1 MKQFLFVLAIFC
13 ALFTNAQSKEFKI
26 SGTIISEAEST
37 PLESATVHL
46 ERIKDSTLITYTI
59 SDKDGKFT
67 LEGKSFDKDLNLFI
81 SYVGYRTHKQ
91 KIVLDKET
99 INLDAIKLQTD
110 DNALDEVVVTS
121 RAPITVKKDTLEFN
135 VASFKTKRDANVEDL
150 LKQLPGVEVDEE
162 GKISVNGKEVN
173 KILVNGKP
181 FFGNDPTIT
190 TRNLT
195 KELISKVQITDT
207 KTKAEA
213 FAGEEGDKENKTINL
228 TIKEDKNKGVF
239 GRLSAGAGT
248 DERYE
253 FAGML
258 NVFDND
264 QRLSVLA
271 GGNNTNSAGFSFGE
285 ITKMFGRGS
294 VSFTSSGGGQSFS
307 IGGRSFGGG
316 QGITTSQ
323 NYGANYADKIGEKID
338 VSADYFYSKS
348 NLENESTTERENILP
363 DSRYYT
369 NSSSNSYRESDSH
382 RANLEF
388 EIEVDSTFRIDIEPS
403 FNATNSKREFSS
415 SEASRDEGDVLT
427 NESSSSSFV
436 ETIGKDFSNELDITK
451 RFGSNGAFLR
461 FSLNNDY
468 NSTETD
474 DYLNSTTN
482 IYGTAPEDI
491 IRDQFTDGNRVSKG
505 FSTSLNYR
513 LPINGK
519 ELYLD
524 LKYSLNNSKR
534 ENEVSTYDFDSGT
547 QDYTTFN
554 TDLSTDFEY
563 INKTN
568 TPSVKLSY
576 RKDKLFTSFETRYVF
591 RSLQNKDFL
600 RPNLSLEEDFEAVEI
615 RSNLRYRF
623 STKSS
628 VNFGYRLSN
637 NSPDLSQLQPFQ
649 DVSDPLN
656 TVTGNPNLEPSN
668 NHNLYLYYNAFDFQK
683 GTGFFGHFSTNFRNN
698 QVVTNTTID
707 ENFVRNTTYA
717 NVDGAYNVN
726 GSVSYSKTIKI
737 DTLKTV
743 KYRVGLS
750 TGVNKNINFN
760 NGEKYASNNTS
771 LSPSLGLTFTWKD
784 IMELSPSYNI
794 SFTRNRFDLTNFKNQ
809 EFASHT
815 VGIRTTTTVPKKVEW
830 RNDISFNYN
839 PQIASGFQKSAWSW
853 NSTLAYSV
861 LKDQGAITIKAY
873 DLLNQNTN
881 ARRIATANYIQD
893 SQSTVLQRYFM
904 LSFSWKFNSLGP
916 QANQSGRG
924 RGSFRMMRH

>member
-1 MKQFLFVLAIFC
+1 MKQFIFAFAFFC
-13 ALFTNAQSKEFKI
+13 AIASYSQSKEFKI
-26 SGTIISEAEST
+26 SGTVVSEAENT
-37 PLESATVHL
+37 PLESATVYL
-46 ERIKDSTLITYTI
+46 ERIKDSTLVTYTI
-59 SDKDGKFT
+59 SDKDGKFV
-67 LEGKSFDKDLNLFI
+67 LEGKSFDKNVNLFI
-81 SYVGYRTHKQ
+81 SYVGYQSHKQ
-91 KIVLDKET
+91 TIALDKENIT
-99 INLDAIKLQTD
+99 IEPIKLVTD
-110 DNALDEVVVTS
+110 ANALDEVVITS

-135 VASFKTKRDANVEDL
+135 VNSFKTKKDANVEDL

-162 GKISVNGKEVN
+162 GKILVNGKEVN

-181 FFGNDPTIT
+181 FFGDDPTIT

-239 GRLSAGAGT
+239 GRLSGGAGT

-253 FAGML
+253 FAGMVNL
-258 NVFDND
+258 FDND
-264 QRLSVLA
+264 RRVSVLS
-271 GGNNTNSAGFSFGE
+271 GGNNTNSTGFSFGE

-323 NYGANYADKIGEKID
+323 NHGLNYADKIGKKVDI
-338 VSADYFYSKS
+338 SADYFYSGS
-348 NLENESTTERENILP
+348 SLEDESSTERENILP

-369 NSSSNSYRESDSH
+369 SSTSNSYRESDNH

-388 EIEVDSTFRIDIEPS
+388 EIEVDSTLRIDIEPS
-403 FNATNSKREFSS
+403 FNATNIKRKFST
-415 SEASRDEGDVLT
+415 SEASRDEAQVLT
-427 NESSSSSFV
+427 NESVSSSFV
-436 ETIGKDFSNELDITK
+436 ETVGKDFSNELDITK

-461 FSLNNDY
+461 FSLDNDY

-482 IYGTAPEDI
+482 IYGNTLQDI
-491 IRDQFTDGNRVSKG
+491 IRDQFTGGNRISKG
-505 FSTSLNYR
+505 FSTNLNYR

-524 LKYSLNNSKR
+524 LRYSISNSKR
-534 ENEVSTYDFDSGT
+534 ENEVSTYDFNTGD
-547 QDYTTFN
+547 QDYTDFN

-563 INKTN
+563 INKTK

-591 RSLQNKDFL
+591 RNLENKDFL
-600 RPNLSLEEDFEAVEI
+600 RPNLSLEEDFEAIEL
-615 RSNLRYRF
+615 RSNFRYRF

-628 VNFGYRLSN
+628 LNFGYRLSN
-637 NSPDLSQLQPFQ
+637 NSPNLSQLQPFQ
-649 DVSDPLN
+649 DVSNPLN

-668 NHNLYLYYNAFDFQK
+668 NHNLYLFYNAYDFQK
-683 GTGFFGHFSTNFRNN
+683 GTGFFSHFSTNFRDN
-698 QVVTNTTID
+698 QIVSKTEVSD
-707 ENFVRNTTYA
+707 DFVRSTTYA
-717 NVDGAYNVN
+717 NVNGAYDIR
-726 GSVSYSKTIKI
+726 GSASYSKTIKI
-737 DTLKTV
+737 DTLKTI
-743 KYRVGLS
+743 KYRVGVS
-750 TGVNKNINFN
+750 TNVNKNINFN
-760 NGEKYASNNTS
+760 NGQKYASNNTS

-794 SFTRNRFDLTNFKNQ
+794 SFTRNKFDLANFKNQ
-809 EFASHT
+809 EFTSHT
-815 VGIRTTTTVPKKVEW
+815 VGIRTTTTVPKKLEW
-830 RNDISFNYN
+830 RNDVSFNYN
-839 PQIASGFQKSAWSW
+839 PQIASGFQKSAWAW

-861 LKDQGAITIKAY
+861 LKDKGAITLKAF

-904 LSFSWKFNSLGP
+904 LSLSWKFNSLGS
-916 QANQSGRG
+916 QGESKGNS